1 MRIVKFSLIELL
13 IVIAIIAILAGL
25 LLPALNRARETA
37 KQTQCINQEKQLVLG
52 IASYCADSNDHF
64 PIVYRWAT
72 DHYWGDKLY
81 RGNYIPNVRL
91 LACPSYAKKA
101 YLPSAGIVLD
111 ENHPDWKFSQYGLNW
126 ELDNNV
132 CDGYSFA
139 RTGMVRRPSGKFL
152 LSDSVAADSS
162 AAKVNGDGVN
172 VYGFARIVPARW
184 TSSGQGV
191 VLARHQQLRACTV
204 AWVDGHISV
213 LRSPVPG
220 YDAIAYFYSNHL
232 KQFRNFRPQ
241 D

>member
-1 MRIVKFSLIELL
+1 MFREPAYFKIIFDFSICKCLFCRTRCFITFKVGCCLFL
-13 IVIAIIAILAGL
+13 RDIILA
-25 LLPALNRARETA
+25 E
-37 KQTQCINQEKQLVLG
+37 
-52 IASYCADSNDHF
+52 
-64 PIVYRWAT
+64 
-72 DHYWGDKLY
+72 
-81 RGNYIPNVRL
+81 VR
-91 LACPSYAKKA
+91 
-101 YLPSAGIVLD
+101 
-111 ENHPDWKFSQYGLNW
+111 
-126 ELDNNV
+126 
-132 CDGYSFA
+132 
-139 RTGMVRRPSGKFL
+139 T
-152 LSDSVAADSS
+152 
-162 AAKVNGDGVN
+162 